1 MKLEAR
7 IHGVERIKQ
16 TRKQGDEGE
25 AGRGGGQPKLM
36 VCMKKPYI
44 ILILGMLIKK
54 LRAEW
59 SFPV

>member
-25 AGRGGGQPKLM
+25 AGRGGGQPKLI
-36 VCMKKPYI
+36 VCTKKPYI

-54 LRAEW
+54 AEG
-59 SFPV
+59 